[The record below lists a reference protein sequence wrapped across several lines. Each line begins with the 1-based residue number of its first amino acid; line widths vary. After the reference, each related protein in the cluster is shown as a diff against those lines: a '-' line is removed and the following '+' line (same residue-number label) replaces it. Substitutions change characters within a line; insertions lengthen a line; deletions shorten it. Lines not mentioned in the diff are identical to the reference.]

1 MIKKLS
7 IICTILALICAVTF
21 TTYAV
26 PSPQSTSY
34 YGITVNVKGTG
45 RATSDVNSIE
55 IGSDD
60 TCTFTATE
68 TDQPFV
74 FWNIEGD
81 YDIVSGDYDE
91 LVFTICPKTDITA
104 IATFDD
110 GLLERVV
117 PVNPDTSLVSP
128 KTGDDRQKIPP
139 ILIPMIPIFVAMMI
153 VIINRNNRRY

>member
-7 IICTILALICAVTF
+7 IICTILALICAITF
-21 TTYAV
+21 TTYAES
-26 PSPQSTSY
+26 SPQPISY
-34 YGITVNVKGTG
+34 YNIIVDVKGTG

-55 IGSDD
+55 ISSDD
-60 TCTFTATE
+60 TCKFTATE

-91 LVFTICPKTDITA
+91 LVFTIRPKTDITA

-110 GLLERVV
+110 GLLERAV
-117 PVNPDTSLVSP
+117 PVNPDTSPVSP
-128 KTGDDRQKIPP
+128 KTGDDRANLF
-139 ILIPMIPIFVAMMI
+139 ILLTALVIGSAVLIFMNWK
-153 VIINRNNRRY
+153 NRPKH